1 MMPKSDVKNER
12 AAAYVDYYASP
23 QMVNNSV
30 NRLYYGG
37 VERKK
42 RAEAIA
48 TAKAYPSTPSARRT
62 PAQLENYLHNNV
74 QGELLRRQQHRA
86 ALQQEL
92 YPDLEP
98 PPRTMSA
105 EEMERHVEH
114 VYNVPLIVRRAR
126 EAEMRRIFGADKDPK
141 TVRKETVY
149 HYHRLPPDLAER
161 VGSSASPSARGA
173 SPSARGASPSSRG
186 RSSDDAHLDPVV
198 NYFSQLERNWRQ
210 PSASVPHDDNRRL
223 LVSQYDYYAD
233 PRKFTELTLKP
244 HRLTGEEWT
253 RHMNRLEVL
262 SRPLRVNP
270 PVKKEEESGPPPF
283 RVSRKIEHKD

>member
-1 MMPKSDVKNER
+1 MPNPDPGNER

-42 RAEAIA
+42 RAEAVA
-48 TAKAYPSTPSARRT
+48 TEKVYPKTPSTRRSK
-62 PAQLENYLHNNV
+62 AQLENYLRNSV

-86 ALQQEL
+86 ALQQAL
-92 YPDLEP
+92 HPDLEL
-98 PPRTMSA
+98 PPRTMTPK
-105 EEMERHVEH
+105 EMERHVEH

-126 EAEMRRIFGADKDPK
+126 EAEMRRIFGTDKDAK
-141 TVRKETVY
+141 EVKRETVY
-149 HYHRLPPDLAER
+149 QYHRLPPDLAGQ
-161 VGSSASPSARGA
+161 VGASASPSARG
-173 SPSARGASPSSRG
+173 SSPSSRG
-186 RSSDDAHLDPVV
+186 RSESAHLDPVV
-198 NYFSQLERNWRQ
+198 DYLSRLEKNWRQ

-233 PRKFTELTLKP
+233 PRKFTEMTLKP
-244 HRLTGEEWT
+244 HRLSREEWE
-253 RHMNRLEVL
+253 RHMNRLELL

-270 PVKKEEESGPPPF
+270 QVKAEEGGSPAF
-283 RVSRKIEHKD
+283 RVSRKVEHKD

>member
-1 MMPKSDVKNER
+1 MPNPDAGNER

-23 QMVNNSV
+23 QMVNNAV

-48 TAKAYPSTPSARRT
+48 TEKVYPPTPSARRSK
-62 PAQLENYLHNNV
+62 AQLDAYLHNSV

-92 YPDLEP
+92 YPEIES
-98 PPRTMSA
+98 PPRTLTPR
-105 EEMERHVEH
+105 EMERHVEH
-114 VYNVPLIVRRAR
+114 VYSVPVIVRRAR

-141 TVRKETVY
+141 TVKRETVY
-149 HYHRLPPDLAER
+149 QYHRLPPDLAEQ
-161 VGSSASPSARGA
+161 VGAPAASTARGT
-173 SPSARGASPSSRG
+173 SPSSRG
-186 RSSDDAHLDPVV
+186 RSEEAHLDPVV
-198 NYFSQLERNWRQ
+198 DHFTRREQNWRQ
-210 PSASVPHDDNRRL
+210 PSASMPHDDNRRL

-233 PRKFTELTLKP
+233 PRKFTEMTLKP
-244 HRLTGEEWT
+244 HKLTGEEWE
-253 RHMNRLEVL
+253 RHMKRLEVL

-270 PVKKEEESGPPPF
+270 QVKKEEEGGPPPF
-283 RVSRKIEHKD
+283 RVSRKVDR